1 MDPTYYGWKQ
11 KEKSG
16 GTNWQIMKYKT
27 VLKHSPQID
36 YVRISVHAHNTP
48 ITSGEI
54 KMLAIMFVWKLY
66 CMIERW

>member
-1 MDPTYYGWKQ
+1 
-11 KEKSG
+11 
-16 GTNWQIMKYKT
+16 MKYKT

-66 CMIERW
+66 CMIER